1 MSRRRY
7 VRHRAYRSAVPS
19 GDIYISR
26 AFRRHQAQGDPA
38 ELGGAELGAER
49 HMIEEKPITATTE
62 EVVAELRKRSA
73 FMMVSHVKPDG
84 DTLGAGLAL
93 GLALKKLGKRVHY
106 FQQDAVPRN
115 LRFLPDTQYVTR
127 DVPADL
133 PEDTLWVFGDMS
145 DTARAG
151 EFLPKIARENIL
163 DIDHHL
169 GNSHFG
175 ALNYVLPHEC
185 STGTC
190 VMHLLRGLKVEVDKD
205 IATCLLTTIMTDT
218 GGFMHSNTTPEVLL
232 LSAELMNLGAD
243 KEQITEEIF
252 ANKRYPALKLL
263 GRALDEARLEH
274 DGRYIWSYVDEE
286 MLKECDA
293 DGEDTEEI
301 VNHLRSVEGVE
312 VSALFKD
319 YDGDIRV
326 SLRSSGRVNVQAA
339 AARLGGGGHFRA
351 SGLTFL
357 GSLPDAVKA
366 VDAALVAEG
375 L

>member
-1 MSRRRY
+1 
-7 VRHRAYRSAVPS
+7 
-19 GDIYISR
+19 
-26 AFRRHQAQGDPA
+26 
-38 ELGGAELGAER
+38 
-49 HMIEEKPITATTE
+49 MIDQKPVTATTE
-62 EVVAELRKRSA
+62 EVVAELRKRPA
-73 FMMVSHVKPDG
+73 FVMVSHVKPDG

-93 GLALKKLGKRVHY
+93 GIALKKIGKRVHY
-106 FQQDAVPRN
+106 FQQDPVPRN
-115 LRFLPDTQYVTR
+115 LRFLPDTEFVTR
-127 DVPADL
+127 EVPADL
-133 PEDTLWVFGDMS
+133 PPDTLWVFGDMS

-151 EFLPKIARENIL
+151 EFLPKIARANIL

-190 VMHLLRGLKVEVDKD
+190 VMHLLRGLKVDIDKA

-218 GGFMHSNTTPEVLL
+218 GGFMHSNTTPEVLA
-232 LSAELMNLGAD
+232 LSAELMNLGAN

-252 ANKRYPALKLL
+252 ANKRLAALKLL
-263 GRALDEARLEH
+263 GRALTAAQVEH

-286 MLKECDA
+286 MLANCNG

-312 VSALFKD
+312 VSALFKA

-351 SGLTFL
+351 SGLTFV
-357 GSLPDAVKA
+357 GALPDAVKA
-366 VDAALVAEG
+366 VEEALVAEG

>member
-1 MSRRRY
+1 
-7 VRHRAYRSAVPS
+7 
-19 GDIYISR
+19 
-26 AFRRHQAQGDPA
+26 
-38 ELGGAELGAER
+38 
-49 HMIEEKPITATTE
+49 MIEEQQKPVTATTE
-62 EVVAELRKRSA
+62 EVVAELRKRPA
-73 FMMVSHVKPDG
+73 FVMVSHVKPDG

-93 GLALKKLGKRVHY
+93 GLALKKIGKRVHY

-127 DVPADL
+127 QVPADL

-151 EFLPKIARENIL
+151 EFLPKIKRENIL

-175 ALNYVLPHEC
+175 AFNYVLPHEC

-190 VMHLLRGLKVEVDKD
+190 VMHLLRGLKVEIDAE

-218 GGFMHSNTTPEVLL
+218 GGFMHSNTTPEVLM
-232 LSAELMNLGAD
+232 LSSELMNLGAS

-252 ANKRYPALKLL
+252 ANKRLAALKLL
-263 GRALDEARLEH
+263 GRALNEASVEH
-274 DGRYIWSYVDEE
+274 DGRYIWSFVDDE
-286 MLKECDA
+286 MLGQCDA

-312 VSALFKD
+312 VAALFKAF
-319 YDGDIRV
+319 DGDIRV
-326 SLRSSGRVNVQAA
+326 SLRSSGRINVQAA

-351 SGLTFL
+351 SGLTYVGPL
-357 GSLPDAVKA
+357 SDAIRA
-366 VDAALVAEG
+366 VEQALVAEG